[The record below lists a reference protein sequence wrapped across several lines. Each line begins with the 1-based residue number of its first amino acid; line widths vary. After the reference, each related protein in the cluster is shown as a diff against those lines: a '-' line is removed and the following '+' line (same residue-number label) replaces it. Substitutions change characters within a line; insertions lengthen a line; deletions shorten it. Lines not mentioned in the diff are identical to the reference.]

1 MRHSK
6 EHEQGMITREP
17 TLRLI
22 LLSTLILILSLG
34 VDGRVTRDNSTT
46 SVYENA
52 TLALVWYQTSA
63 ECRALYYQAFNT
75 ARLAL
80 DVDLRTRAYPKK
92 RAIVC
97 DIDATILDDSPH
109 SAMLLKQNKLF
120 PYRYDEWIEAAR
132 EQPLP
137 GALEF
142 ARYASSHGVE
152 LFYISNR
159 TTRMLNATLR
169 NLQSAGFPQAD
180 ESHVLL
186 MTGEASKESRR
197 KTVAVRHEIVL
208 LLGDNLNDL
217 SNAFEGGTIS
227 NRSAQVDSARTQFGS
242 RYIVLPNPVY
252 GAWESAVYQYKSGL
266 TEEQKDAWR
275 KSVLKSFE

>member
-1 MRHSK
+1 
-6 EHEQGMITREP
+6 MITREP

-34 VDGRVTRDNSTT
+34 LDGQVTQNKGTT

-80 DVDLRTRAYPKK
+80 DKDLRTHSYTKK
-92 RAIVC
+92 RAIVF
-97 DIDATILDDSPH
+97 DIDDTILDDSPH
-109 SAMLLKQNKLF
+109 SAMLLKKNKLF
-120 PYRYDEWIEAAR
+120 PYRYDEWIEAAK
-132 EQPLP
+132 EPALP

-142 ARYASSHGVE
+142 AQYASSRGVD

-159 TTRMLNATLR
+159 TTKMMNATVR
-169 NLQSAGFPQAD
+169 NLKSAGFPQAE

-186 MTGEASKESRR
+186 MSDDPSKESRR
-197 KTVAVRHEIVL
+197 KTVFLNHEIVL

-227 NRSAQVDSARTQFGS
+227 DRAAQVDSARAQFGS

-266 TEEQKDAWR
+266 TEEQKDSLR
-275 KSVLKSFE
+275 KSALKSFE